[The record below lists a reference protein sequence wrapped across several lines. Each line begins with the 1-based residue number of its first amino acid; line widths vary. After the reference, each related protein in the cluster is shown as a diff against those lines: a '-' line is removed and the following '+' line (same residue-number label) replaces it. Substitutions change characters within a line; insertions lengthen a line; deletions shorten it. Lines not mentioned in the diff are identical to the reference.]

1 MIGPDIV
8 VIGAGMAGAA
18 VAAHLSEHAR
28 VRLLEMEAQPGYHST
43 GRSAAVFY
51 EAYGNEQV
59 RALTRAS
66 RSFLYS
72 PPAEFCAAQLVKP
85 RGILLVARH
94 GQESALRRLLD
105 SAVATDDLRET
116 TALEATRLH
125 PLLRAQGLSG
135 GLYTERC
142 ADIEVNELHRGYL
155 RLFQSRGGTLSK
167 QCEVTGLEQ
176 VSNGWQINT
185 SREVLRADIVINA
198 AGAWADEIAQLAGLD
213 RIGLQPLK
221 RTACLIPVPTGVR
234 SDGWPMLVD
243 VEESF
248 YLKPDAG
255 AFLLSPADET
265 LTPPGDVQAD
275 DMEIAVAVSRL
286 EEATTLNVDRVT
298 HRWAGLRSFVADRT
312 PVIGFDPSKS
322 GFFWVAALGGY
333 GIQTAPAVSRLAA
346 ALALG
351 SRTDADLAMHGIVP
365 SAFSPQRLTRPG
377 GSSVS
382 HGGQP

>member
-18 VAAHLSEHAR
+18 IAAHLSEHAR

-72 PPAEFCAAQLVKP
+72 PPAGFCAAQLVKP
-85 RGILLVARH
+85 RGILLSARH

-155 RLFQSRGGTLSK
+155 RLFQSRGGTLSR
-167 QCEVTGLEQ
+167 QCEVTGLEH
-176 VSNGWQINT
+176 VANGWHINT

-221 RTACLIPVPTGVR
+221 RTACLIPVPTGLQ

-275 DMEIAVAVSRL
+275 EMEIAVAVSRL

-312 PVIGFDPSKS
+312 PVIGFDPAKS

-351 SRTDADLAMHGIVP
+351 SRTDADLAMHGVDP
-365 SAFSPQRLTRPG
+365 SAFAPQRLTRAG